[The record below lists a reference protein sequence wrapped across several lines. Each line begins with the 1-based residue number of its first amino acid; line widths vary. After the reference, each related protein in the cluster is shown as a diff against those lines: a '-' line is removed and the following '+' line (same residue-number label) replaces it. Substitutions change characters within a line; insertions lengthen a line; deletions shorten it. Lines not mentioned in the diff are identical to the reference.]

1 VFEQKTTVLFTGEAR
16 HCEDLTL
23 LARVMDLLWLG
34 QKFYRSVKTFEAVGE
49 DFVKLSSD
57 ESLRCG

>member
-1 VFEQKTTVLFTGEAR
+1 MVLFTGEAR

-34 QKFYRSVKTFEAVGE
+34 QRFYRPVETFEAVGE